1 MMSAEEPPL
10 FNEPK
15 TTGLQLIGRVI
26 GMQAETDSRPIP
38 TRINRLAAL
47 NP

>member
-1 MMSAEEPPL
+1 MMSADESHL

-15 TTGLQLIGRVI
+15 TSGLQPIVKVI
-26 GMQAETDSRPIP
+26 GIQAATDSRPIP